1 MPRIVKA
8 DARLFPTLKLVEKWR
23 DGHEDYMSGSAYY
36 ESDTIEIKK
45 GWRPEGYENP
55 TPAVILPA
63 NVDNP
68 YGEDVLYE
76 AFEAGFDAC
85 IEAMEN
91 QK

>member
-8 DARLFPTLKLVEKWR
+8 DAKELIVSQVEGDKVFLKL
-23 DGHEDYMSGSAYY
+23 
-36 ESDTIEIKK
+36 DTIEIKK
-45 GWRPEGYENP
+45 GWRPEGYKNP
-55 TPAVILPA
+55 TPAVILPS

-68 YGEDVLYE
+68 YGEDALHE
-76 AFEAGFDAC
+76 AYEAGFDAC